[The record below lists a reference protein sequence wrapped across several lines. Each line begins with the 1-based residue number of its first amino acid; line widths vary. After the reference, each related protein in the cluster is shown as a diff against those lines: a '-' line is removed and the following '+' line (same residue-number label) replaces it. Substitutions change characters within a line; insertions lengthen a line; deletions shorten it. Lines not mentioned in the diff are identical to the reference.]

1 MTCLSADFAHRFVWR
16 RSRAHREVYR
26 DRGVRLSRV
35 ASESVS
41 ALSAVDA
48 IRNIVAVMRARW
60 HLRSAAARG
69 PKVRVWG
76 RLTVHNDG
84 DLRVGDRIRLVSKP
98 VPIEIAVGPQGML
111 TLGDN
116 VYINYGCSIAAMQS
130 VHIGSGAHIGPYV
143 FIMDNDFHRLE
154 PERRDEMPP
163 SAPIYIGD
171 NVWLGARAIILRGVT
186 IGDGSVV
193 AAGSVVSR
201 DVPPRSIVGGVPA
214 KLIGSVDDERVE
226 TASSGD

>member
-1 MTCLSADFAHRFVWR
+1 M
-16 RSRAHREVYR
+16 
-26 DRGVRLSRV
+26 
-35 ASESVS
+35 
-41 ALSAVDA
+41 
-48 IRNIVAVMRARW
+48 
-60 HLRSAAARG
+60 
-69 PKVRVWG
+69 WG

-84 DLRVGDRIRLVSKP
+84 DLRLGDRIRLVSRP

-171 NVWLGARAIILRGVT
+171 NVWLGTRAIILRGVT